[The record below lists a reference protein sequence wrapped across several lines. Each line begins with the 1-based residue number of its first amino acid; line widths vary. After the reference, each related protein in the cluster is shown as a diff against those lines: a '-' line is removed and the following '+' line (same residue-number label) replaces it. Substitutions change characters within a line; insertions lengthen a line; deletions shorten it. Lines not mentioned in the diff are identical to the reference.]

1 MRYLLLAAA
10 ATALFFA
17 AYWVLMRHEK
27 RHQMVR
33 WYLMGTLVLSLLL
46 PAIHLRLA
54 VPQQHIAG
62 NLPGIFSQASLP
74 GMASTD
80 STAST
85 AATADA
91 GSVSFAQVFLWVWL
105 TGFAVA
111 ATLLAVRVLHL
122 RRRMRA
128 LPCREEDGI
137 SLTLLDDD
145 TPAFSFGKHIVVGTK
160 SFSEAEVQQLVGHE
174 RVHVRQRHTAD
185 IMLCELAK
193 VVLWFDPFIY
203 LYARELKRVHEYIA
217 DSAMMSADYAKLFYH
232 QVSGHRYSP
241 LAHCFDYRMVHQRIA
256 MMAQQRRHGG
266 WLKPLAAL
274 PIVAMVL
281 LVACSPKSNSP
292 LVGQWEYVG
301 ITREFIYDDGKTDF
315 QIMEEEPDNTYPRIS
330 DLNFRA
336 DGTATVIA
344 WDVSNWVTDEENDD
358 TKTLVPGDTFD
369 YTPYAVEWQVVA
381 DTLLMCNDKGGREAF
396 HIVSLDDDT
405 LVFVSSSIFHLQN
418 RGEGHTRETYT
429 YRRKK

>member
-344 WDVSNWVTDEENDD
+344 WDVSNWVTDEENND
-358 TKTLVPGDTFD
+358 TKTLVPGDIFD
-369 YTPYAVEWQVVA
+369 YTPYAIEWQVVA

>member
-1 MRYLLLAAA
+1 MKYLLLAAT

-17 AYWVLMRHEK
+17 AYWLLMRREK
-27 RHQMVR
+27 RHRMVR
-33 WYLMGTLVLSLLL
+33 FYLMGTLVLAFLL
-46 PAIHLRLA
+46 PAVHLHIA
-54 VPQQHIAG
+54 VPHQYVMNEGAT
-62 NLPGIFSQASLP
+62 GIFPTLAYQTAQTSPTGHTSPTQQADINWLFWLWL
-74 GMASTD
+74 
-80 STAST
+80 
-85 AATADA
+85 A
-91 GSVSFAQVFLWVWL
+91 G
-105 TGFAVA
+105 AVA
-111 ATLLAVRVLHL
+111 AIAVLMVRLVSLW
-122 RRRMRA
+122 RRMHGLPFVERDGMKVA
-128 LPCREEDGI
+128 LVN
-137 SLTLLDDD
+137 DD
-145 TPAFSFGKHIVVGTK
+145 TAAFSFGNHIVVGTK
-160 SFSEAEVQQLVGHE
+160 GFSEIEVQQLVGHE
-174 RVHVRQRHTAD
+174 TVHVRQGHTAD
-185 IMLCELAK
+185 TLLCELAK
-193 VVLWFDPFIY
+193 AVLWFNPFIY

-217 DSAMMSADYAKLFYH
+217 DSAMMSASYAELFYH

-241 LAHCFDYRMVHQRIA
+241 LANGFDYRMVHQRIA

-344 WDVSNWVTDEENDD
+344 WDVSNWVTDEENND
-358 TKTLVPGDTFD
+358 TKTLVPGDIFD
-369 YTPYAVEWQVVA
+369 YTPYAIEWQVVA

>member
-1 MRYLLLAAA
+1 M
-10 ATALFFA
+10 
-17 AYWVLMRHEK
+17 
-27 RHQMVR
+27 
-33 WYLMGTLVLSLLL
+33 
-46 PAIHLRLA
+46 
-54 VPQQHIAG
+54 
-62 NLPGIFSQASLP
+62 
-74 GMASTD
+74 
-80 STAST
+80 
-85 AATADA
+85 
-91 GSVSFAQVFLWVWL
+91 
-105 TGFAVA
+105 
-111 ATLLAVRVLHL
+111 
-122 RRRMRA
+122 
-128 LPCREEDGI
+128 
-137 SLTLLDDD
+137 
-145 TPAFSFGKHIVVGTK
+145 
-160 SFSEAEVQQLVGHE
+160 
-174 RVHVRQRHTAD
+174 
-185 IMLCELAK
+185 
-193 VVLWFDPFIY
+193 LWFNPFIY

-217 DSAMMSADYAKLFYH
+217 DSAMMSASYAELFYH
-232 QVSGHRYSP
+232 QVSGRCYSP
-241 LAHCFDYRMVHQRIA
+241 LAHTFDYRMVHQRIA

-344 WDVSNWVTDEENDD
+344 WDVSNWVSDEENDD